1 MTTALFSVDS
11 DAPVRDKLLAKAK
24 EFIVENGI
32 QNLSHERL
40 AKACG
45 ISKGACLH
53 YFPSKAA
60 LWDKLIEDFVAHLE
74 EELKVKGAVGSKKSS
89 SAKRLTR

>member
-40 AKACG
+40 GQSLRHQQRRLLALFPFE
-45 ISKGACLH
+45 SGAL
-53 YFPSKAA
+53 
-60 LWDKLIEDFVAHLE
+60 
-74 EELKVKGAVGSKKSS
+74 G
-89 SAKRLTR
+89 